1 MSYVRKLLSRNERAV
16 QVTRDHW
23 VTLLLTILVDVVVS
37 IVIIGLSVAGMS
49 FFPPWTGFG
58 LLLLIV
64 PIVHLVLRIWAWW
77 NKQYVITNRRIIQVT
92 GTFNKRVS
100 DTLLEKVNDIM
111 MEQSAL
117 GRMLNFGDIEII
129 SGSESGIDVFYRI
142 ADPIGF
148 KKDLLDQKES
158 LGSLD
163 AFEERAGRVLSTEAP
178 SASDVPELIA
188 ELDEL
193 RQKGLI
199 TDAEFEEKK
208 RQLLD
213 RI

>member
-1 MSYVRKLLSRNERAV
+1 MSYVMKLLSRNE
-16 QVTRDHW
+16 QVVRVARDHW
-23 VTLLLTILVDVVVS
+23 ITLLLAILIDVAISVV
-37 IVIIGLSVAGMS
+37 IVGLSVVGIVLS
-49 FFPPWTGFG
+49 PPWPWFG

-64 PIVHLVLRIWAWW
+64 PVVHLTLRIWVWW
-77 NKQYVITNRRIIQVT
+77 NKQHVITNRRIIQVT
-92 GTFNKRVS
+92 GTFSKRVS
-100 DTLLEKVNDIM
+100 DTLLEKVNDIV

-117 GRMLNFGDIEII
+117 GRMLNFGDLEII

-142 ADPIGF
+142 VDPIGF

-158 LGSLD
+158 LGSLG
-163 AFEERAGRVLSTEAP
+163 AFEERAGRVLNTKAP
-178 SASDVPELIA
+178 IAGDVPELIA

-193 RQKGLI
+193 RQKGSI

-213 RI
+213 KI

>member
-1 MSYVRKLLSRNERAV
+1 MSYIGKLLSHNERIVRVA
-16 QVTRDHW
+16 RDHW
-23 VTLLLTILVDVVVS
+23 ITLLLTALADIAVSVV
-37 IVIIGLSVAGMS
+37 IVGLSVAGMS
-49 FFPPWTGFG
+49 FFSPWTGLG

-64 PIVHLVLRIWAWW
+64 PVVHLMLRIWVWW
-77 NKQYVITNRRIIQVT
+77 NKQHAITNRRIIQVT
-92 GTFNKRVS
+92 GTFSKRVS
-100 DTLLEKVNDIM
+100 DTLLEKVNDIV

-117 GRMLNFGDIEII
+117 GRILNFGDIEII

-148 KKDLLDQKES
+148 KKALLDQKES
-158 LGSLD
+158 LSGLD
-163 AFEERAGRVLSTEAP
+163 AFEERAERVLSTEAP
-178 SASDVPELIA
+178 GAGDIPELIA
-188 ELDEL
+188 ELGEL
-193 RQKGLI
+193 RHKGLI